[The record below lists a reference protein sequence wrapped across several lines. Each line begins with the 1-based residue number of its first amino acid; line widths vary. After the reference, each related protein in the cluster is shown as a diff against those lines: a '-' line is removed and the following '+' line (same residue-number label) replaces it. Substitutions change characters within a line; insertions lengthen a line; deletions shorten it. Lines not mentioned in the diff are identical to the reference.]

1 MVCSILVSMQTLA
14 ADVQG
19 LRKGLDLTKSE
30 RDKQPDNFIIFVSF
44 CYSLKQLVTRSF
56 SSVTQFS
63 IMYFSLGGII
73 LSTISKL
80 RNIYVN
86 SVR

>member
-1 MVCSILVSMQTLA
+1 MYSVLVSMQTLA

-44 CYSLKQLVTRSF
+44 CYFLK
-56 SSVTQFS
+56 
-63 IMYFSLGGII
+63 
-73 LSTISKL
+73 TISYVVIQFCKPNKCTLLFL
-80 RNIYVN
+80 RGNTFENDFNYVN
-86 SVR
+86 PVR

>member
-1 MVCSILVSMQTLA
+1 MQTLA

-44 CYSLKQLVTRSF
+44 FWRIVPVLA
-56 SSVTQFS
+56 
-63 IMYFSLGGII
+63 I
-73 LSTISKL
+73 
-80 RNIYVN
+80 
-86 SVR
+86 

>member
-1 MVCSILVSMQTLA
+1 MQTLA

-44 CYSLKQLVTRSF
+44 FFGELFLCWLYRS
-56 SSVTQFS
+56 
-63 IMYFSLGGII
+63 M
-73 LSTISKL
+73 
-80 RNIYVN
+80 
-86 SVR
+86 